1 MRAKEFLA
9 ERQKLDEF
17 IPILAGIPAAT
28 VAVIEA
34 AIGKTA
40 WTMIV
45 AGINAWFLA
54 DSIKVIVETIHKNN
68 YDVDQMGWEDW
79 FYLVLGMAGTYWGV
93 KYLAGMKDRI
103 IAAIPASAKEALGN
117 YFKTTFE
124 KKVKEEIAKKAAT
137 TAAPK
142 AASTAPKNPNLV
154 DKPFSKDAP
163 VPATPTPG
171 ASAFDRMATDLT
183 KTKPKNPNLV
193 DRPYS
198 K

>member
-9 ERQKLDEF
+9 ERQKLDEWFF
-17 IPILAGIPAAT
+17 IPPAIKALGIAIGNTALWKIFWTSFTVYSVYDLVKAFVEVFEKNQYDLDKMDALAWF
-28 VAVIEA
+28 EA
-34 AIGKTA
+34 AAYVALTYVTA
-40 WTMIV
+40 KS
-45 AGINAWFLA
+45 GI
-54 DSIKVIVETIHKNN
+54 K
-68 YDVDQMGWEDW
+68 
-79 FYLVLGMAGTYWGV
+79 
-93 KYLAGMKDRI
+93 
-103 IAAIPASAKEALGN
+103 SAKELISLIPVSVQQKFGAWA
-117 YFKTTFE
+117 KTTFE
-124 KKVKEEIAKKAAT
+124 GKVKEEIAKKAAT
-137 TAAPK
+137 TAAKP

-193 DRPYS
+193 DRPFS

>member
-9 ERQKLDEF
+9 ERQQVNEIVF
-17 IPILAGIPAAT
+17 IPPAIA
-28 VAVIEA
+28 ALGA
-34 AIGKTA
+34 AIGQTVA
-40 WTMIV
+40 WRAFMV
-45 AGINAWFLA
+45 AFNAYSVYELVKA
-54 DSIKVIVETIHKNN
+54 LVEIIEKNQ
-68 YDVDQMGWEDW
+68 YDVNKMDGFDW
-79 FYLVLGMAGTYWGV
+79 ALAAVYIGFGTWSAKVGIRDA
-93 KYLAGMKDRI
+93 KQLFDMM
-103 IAAIPASAKEALGN
+103 PASAKQTFGN
-117 YFKTTFE
+117 WVKTTFE
-124 KKVKEEIAKKAAT
+124 GKVKEEIAKKAAT
-137 TAAPK
+137 TAAKP

-193 DRPYS
+193 DRPFS